1 MEEDRLIDS
10 AEDNE
15 EAQFHNSLRPNQM
28 EEYVGQEKIKENL
41 NIFIAAAKMREESL
55 DHVLFYGCLL
65 YTSPSPRDRTRS
77 RMPSSA

>member
-55 DHVLFYGCLL
+55 DHVLFYGPPGLGKTTL
-65 YTSPSPRDRTRS
+65 ANILPPK
-77 RMPSSA
+77 